1 MLKNLR
7 ISQKLYGVIV
17 LLIICIGALGVV
29 SLLML
34 DRVVKT
40 NDQAQVALNHVS
52 LLEDLKMGHMEWA
65 LELSNALSLQQPF
78 TIELDPTQCAL
89 GLWYHEFLESEQ
101 FASLPE
107 ELQAAYLALAE
118 PHEKLHSSAAT
129 VVNRLAAFDYVD
141 TVWGSARIIY
151 NDTTVAH
158 LEELHNGLNQI
169 IDLVNL
175 EAAELEEQAKQ
186 MAVASNVITISVIA
200 VALLIAVFLGF
211 LTVYSI
217 VRSLRR
223 TVELVEELG
232 RGGGDLT
239 QRLPVQG
246 KDELARL
253 AQGMNSF
260 IAKLQEMMLKIADVS
275 AQTASSTAQVAAA
288 VEETSSS
295 VASVST
301 TTNEFAGSVTTLN
314 EQTQDIAEMA
324 KETLEKTAE
333 GSRQIERTL
342 AVMGE
347 IDLAVTQLRD
357 EILELN
363 DQSDRIR
370 AIVGMITDIAEQTN
384 LLALNAAIE
393 AARAGEH
400 GRGFS
405 VVSEEVRKLA
415 EESAD
420 AASEIA
426 ELIGSMQRIVRDTV
440 EKSEH
445 SSRKVSEGKDT
456 VTKSGQM
463 FEEVQQ
469 VFDELSRAINRA
481 AGAISDLSAAGE
493 EIAASSE
500 EQSASLEEIAASM
513 NEIASA
519 VTELQRLVQ
528 YFKV

>member
-1 MLKNLR
+1 M
-7 ISQKLYGVIV
+7 
-17 LLIICIGALGVV
+17 
-29 SLLML
+29 
-34 DRVVKT
+34 
-40 NDQAQVALNHVS
+40 
-52 LLEDLKMGHMEWA
+52 
-65 LELSNALSLQQPF
+65 
-78 TIELDPTQCAL
+78 
-89 GLWYHEFLESEQ
+89 
-101 FASLPE
+101 
-107 ELQAAYLALAE
+107 
-118 PHEKLHSSAAT
+118 
-129 VVNRLAAFDYVD
+129 
-141 TVWGSARIIY
+141 
-151 NDTTVAH
+151 
-158 LEELHNGLNQI
+158 
-169 IDLVNL
+169 
-175 EAAELEEQAKQ
+175 
-186 MAVASNVITISVIA
+186 
-200 VALLIAVFLGF
+200 
-211 LTVYSI
+211 
-217 VRSLRR
+217 
-223 TVELVEELG
+223 
-232 RGGGDLT
+232 
-239 QRLPVQG
+239 
-246 KDELARL
+246 
-253 AQGMNSF
+253 
-260 IAKLQEMMLKIADVS
+260 
-275 AQTASSTAQVAAA
+275 
-288 VEETSSS
+288 
-295 VASVST
+295 ASVST

-324 KETLEKTAE
+324 KETLRRLLRR
-333 GSRQIERTL
+333 RQIERTL

-469 VFDELSRAINRA
+469 VFDELSGAINRA
-481 AGAISDLSAAGE
+481 GA
-493 EIAASSE
+493 
-500 EQSASLEEIAASM
+500 
-513 NEIASA
+513 
-519 VTELQRLVQ
+519 QRPLCCGKDCRQ
-528 YFKV
+528 Q